1 MNSSRT
7 KTLELAKK
15 AVTRIAEVAVTQD
28 QFDKWKPQQQKQW
41 LKDHPTSKFG
51 KKEATKSKEPV
62 KQADLKKA
70 SNKAQDK
77 KAYVPYKTKFTE
89 VPNSIDSII
98 IDRLRTD
105 ADRKTSAKVLKDF
118 EEDLNNQVKYMQE
131 NTGHGWSP
139 SGIRAIAEIS
149 HKVVDIAKQLEPI
162 IDDFNL
168 AMRDFLS
175 VRDSK
180 DLQKI
185 KDAANKLD
193 SVLWKNKQ
201 FRGVA
206 LRMTK
211 KGGYLKSVTPLAKA
225 CRLRLEY
232 MAKAR
237 DAALKEAKQAGMTD
251 KQKDAS
257 AKKSASMKA
266 RWGSMY

>member
-1 MNSSRT
+1 MDRT
-7 KTLELAKK
+7 RILELAKK
-15 AVTRIAEVAVTQD
+15 AVTRIAEVAVTQK
-28 QFDKWKPQQQKQW
+28 QFEAWNSTKKRQW

-70 SNKAQDK
+70 SDKAQDK
-77 KAYVPYKTKFTE
+77 KAYVAYKTKFTE
-89 VPNSIDSII
+89 SPDTIKSII

-105 ADRKTSAKVLKDF
+105 ADREASSKVLKEF

-131 NTGHGWSP
+131 NTGHGWSQ
-139 SGIRAIAEIS
+139 SGIRSIAERS
-149 HKVVDIAKQLEPI
+149 HKVIDVARQLEPI
-162 IDDFNL
+162 VDSFNL
-168 AMRDFLS
+168 AMRDFIN

-180 DLQKI
+180 DPKKI
-185 KDAANKLD
+185 QDAANKLD
-193 SVLWKNKQ
+193 AVLWKNKQ
-201 FRGVA
+201 FRGLA
-206 LRMTK
+206 LRLAK

-225 CRLRLEY
+225 CGVRLEY